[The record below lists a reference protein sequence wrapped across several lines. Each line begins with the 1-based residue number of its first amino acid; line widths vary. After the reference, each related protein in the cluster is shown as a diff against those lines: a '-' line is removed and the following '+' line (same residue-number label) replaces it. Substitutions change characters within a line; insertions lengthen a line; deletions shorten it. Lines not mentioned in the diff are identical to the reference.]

1 MKDISEIIKRQCE
14 LYPQMKVQDLY
25 KLLYQA
31 AMGPGH
37 AVKNEGIV
45 TKWLDDE
52 ITFMEHYEDKDI
64 IEVLNGASGL
74 VKVNLRPYLSKGG
87 SKDKLLEAF
96 IRTANDFVPDKEK
109 LHDYLRVAELLAE
122 NGMIGFDFKELKEFF
137 FNAEKDGY
145 PAIHHSEIYRSE
157 YKPAYRV
164 LQKRFLG

>member
-1 MKDISEIIKRQCE
+1 MKDISEVVIQQCE
-14 LYPQMKVQDLY
+14 TYPKMKVQDLY
-25 KLLYQA
+25 KLLFQA

-52 ITFMEHYEDKDI
+52 ITNMDHYEDKDI
-64 IEVLNGASGL
+64 IEVLNGAAGL

-87 SKDKLLEAF
+87 TKDKLLEAF
-96 IRTANDFVPDKEK
+96 IKTANDFHSDKEK

-122 NGMIGFDFKELKEFF
+122 KGMIGFDLKELKEFF
-137 FNAEKDGY
+137 INAETDGY
-145 PAIHHSEIYRSE
+145 PAFHHSEIYRDE

-164 LQKRFLG
+164 LQKKYLG

>member
-1 MKDISEIIKRQCE
+1 MKDISEVIKQQCE
-14 LYPQMKVQDLY
+14 LYPLMKVQDLY

-37 AVKNEGIV
+37 AVKNEGVV

-52 ITFMEHYEDKDI
+52 ITFMDHYEDKDI

-74 VKVNLRPYLSKGG
+74 VKVNIRPYLSRGG
-87 SKDKLLEAF
+87 KKDKLLQAF

-122 NGMIGFDFKELKEFF
+122 NGMIGFDLIELKEFF
-137 FNAEKDGY
+137 TEAETDLY
-145 PAIHHSEIYRSE
+145 PAIHHSDIYRAE

-164 LQKRFLG
+164 LQKKYLI